1 MATQKGNTTM
11 AIHSDSAL
19 QKAKF
24 QLRMLEQTM
33 NSYEWIPEWM
43 RNGQQSVAYFKYVR
57 SYQSLLKA
65 VIEYQRKQAK
75 EQ

>member
-11 AIHSDSAL
+11 AIHSDSAF
-19 QKAKF
+19 QNAKF
-24 QLRMLEQTM
+24 QLRMLEQAM